1 MKIEYR
7 ETNDE
12 TSIRQRRSHWA
23 EDKSPKHN
31 RISVPLISLPKRNIA
46 ARAYFR
52 GLRAAEMAAWE
63 LTGGDYLL
71 SRS

>member
-1 MKIEYR
+1 MKIENR
-7 ETNDE
+7 ETNEE
-12 TSIRQRRSHWA
+12 TSIRQHSGHL
-23 EDKSPKHN
+23 EEHSPKHI
-31 RISVPLISLPKRNIA
+31 RVSVPLISLPKRNME
-46 ARAYFR
+46 ARAYLR